1 MIYITGR
8 TDYRIKYDT
17 ALTLGKFDG
26 IHRGHQKL
34 LSQIREKAPEMKTVV
49 FTFDINP
56 SIAVSG
62 TPGTILTTNEERKA
76 VVERFGID
84 YLYEC
89 PFTEEIR
96 SMEASDFVRKIV
108 GDLNV
113 RYIAVGTDFGF
124 GHNRSGDYHLL
135 QKMAGELGYHVDV
148 VDKEMYGERE
158 ISSTYIRE
166 VISAG
171 DMITAGRLLG
181 YPYTVKGRVGY
192 GRQLGRT
199 IGIPTTNIIPI
210 KAKLLPPNGV
220 YVSKVILG
228 DEVYDGVT
236 NIGVKPTVGDENEKG
251 AETFIFDFDRDVY
264 GQDISIELYYYIRE
278 EMRFD
283 SIASLKSQMEKD
295 ITFTR
300 NFTFDNNEIK

>member
-1 MIYITGR
+1 MEYITGR
-8 TDYRIKYDT
+8 TDFKIQYNT

-26 IHRGHQKL
+26 IHKGHQKL
-34 LSQIREKAPEMKTVV
+34 LSKVRAFAPFMKSVV
-49 FTFDINP
+49 FTFDVNP
-56 SIAVSG
+56 AIAVSKG
-62 TPGTILTTNEERKA
+62 EGTILTTNEERKA

-89 PFTEEIR
+89 PFTDEIR
-96 SMEASDFVRKIV
+96 NMEAVDFVRKIV
-108 GDLNV
+108 EDLNV

-124 GHNRSGDYHLL
+124 GHNRQGDYRLL
-135 QKMAGELGYHVDV
+135 QNMSGQLGFKVEV
-148 VDKEMYGERE
+148 VDKERYEGRE

-166 VISAG
+166 VIAKG
-171 DMITAGRLLG
+171 DMETAEKLLG
-181 YPYTVKGRVGY
+181 YPYTVKGVVGY

-210 KAKLLPPNGV
+210 KDKLLPPNGV
-220 YVSKVILG
+220 YASKVHI
-228 DEVYDGVT
+228 EEETHMGVT

-264 GQDISIELYYYIRE
+264 GKNITIELHKFIRP

-283 SIASLKSQMEKD
+283 SIGDLKEQMEKD
-295 ITFTR
+295 IEFVR
-300 NFTFDNNEIK
+300 KY